1 MSCSKQSKVAGAG
14 TALVVV
20 GAVLLSASVGT
31 IQVASANVESANG
44 ASCNVGQLGVFQSTY
59 SPECAKLPGT
69 AFKSNT
75 LDYWPLFPAQTSF
88 ASPLFVSSLGV
99 GSSPFTTCDEYIPEA
114 AQNASTVPVAAFSS
128 SLQAVAP
135 GLLAA
140 WSQQAAPAVLSAL
153 LMGPWFVPAG
163 GLAYNASDFQASPFD
178 AIVATASAVP
188 AYSNFTGMVRLVQQ
202 SCQGASSVV
211 TAADCAGLMAATYA
225 LTLETPARV
234 FAAPVGAVFAD
245 YTAYTLSALQLT
257 WSMSTMAAQAGQAEQ
272 AAQLRLLALAVD
284 PVYEISLGCSGA
296 AQTVAQCAALSGV
309 PLQGSEGNYPLAPL
323 ANRNATGA
331 ASRGSYF
338 DFTKGVVAMLAA
350 GTVPEQFLPVFE
362 GISGL
367 AEASNSCIGLQEL
380 ASSYGGNNYTTPH
393 CLGTVV
399 SYGFFS
405 GLYSGLEYDLVKA
418 FTSPVDALDL
428 LAENVTAQCAL
439 NDVDL
444 AKFATS
450 QKLIISAL
458 FFLWLAALTGAGA
471 TALGSL
477 ALNAAAT
484 VGSLVGAITLV
495 VGLFNMYTAPVYAK
509 VGAPCEQG
517 AVCYTSSVSIP
528 LAIAAIA
535 FSVASIIAFSVAT
548 VFALKAGKASQDNA
562 MAKGAAGEAPHTAAV

>member
-1 MSCSKQSKVAGAG
+1 MGCSKQSKAAGAG

-31 IQVASANVESANG
+31 IQVASANVESGQG

-69 AFKSNT
+69 SFKSNT

-99 GSSPFTTCDEYIPEA
+99 GASPFTTCDEYIPEA
-114 AQNASTVPVAAFSS
+114 AQNASTVPVATFSS
-128 SLQAVAP
+128 ALQGVAP

-153 LMGPWFVPAG
+153 LMGRWFVPV
-163 GLAYNASDFQASPFD
+163 GLTYNDTYFQASPFD
-178 AIVATASAVP
+178 AIAAAASNFT

-211 TAADCAGLMAATYA
+211 TAADCAGLMAASYA

-234 FAAPVGAVFAD
+234 FEAPVGAVFAD

-257 WSMSTMAAQAGQAEQ
+257 QSMSSMAAQAGQAEA
-272 AAQLRLLALAVD
+272 AAQLRALALAVN

-296 AQTVAQCAALSGV
+296 AQTVTQCAALSGV

-323 ANRNATGA
+323 TNRNAAGA

-367 AEASNSCIGLQEL
+367 AEASNSCIGLQQL

-399 SYGFFS
+399 SYGFFA
-405 GLYSGLEYDLVKA
+405 GLYSGLEYDIVKA
-418 FTSPVDALDL
+418 FSSPVDALGL

-439 NDVDL
+439 NDVDQ

-477 ALNAAAT
+477 ALNAAST

-509 VGAPCEQG
+509 VGAHCEQG

-535 FSVASIIAFSVAT
+535 FSAASIIAFSVAT
-548 VFALKAGKASQDNA
+548 VFARKAGKASQDNA
-562 MAKGAAGEAPHTAAV
+562 MANKGAAGEAPHTAV